1 MRPLTPGNRDVITG
15 LMPHINSAIKT
26 SPCACADL
34 DVEAMLNMILD
45 HGLDT
50 NTRVTNFLALS
61 NTSEI
66 GLRKAIYGKMKDPAL
81 RPLLIKTLQ
90 QYVPDADIER
100 HNSLLNHV
108 FQECGLAENVRVCG
122 QIAVAH
128 TALLRY
134 LWTFATSLTRFT
146 HGEGEPANMLE
157 LMRLFSTTSPF
168 VSTSI
173 TKSPWFETLDTF
185 YTIRVTDAHRKRAT
199 PVTYTSA
206 FAIND
211 QETLGGFASYLYFE
225 DEVRIE
231 NGTPIEPGTADMT
244 FLLSATAPKSGIDR
258 LVSKHSPPGTVSVRR
273 L

>member
-1 MRPLTPGNRDVITG
+1 
-15 LMPHINSAIKT
+15 MPHINSAIMT
-26 SPCACADL
+26 SPRTCADL

-66 GLRKAIYGKMKDPAL
+66 GLRKAICGKTKDPAP
-81 RPLLIKTLQ
+81 RPLLVKTLQ
-90 QYVPDADIER
+90 QYVPDAGIEG
-100 HNSLLNHV
+100 HDSLLNRV
-108 FQECGLAENVRVCG
+108 FQECGLAESVRVCE
-122 QIAVAH
+122 QIAVAY

-157 LMRLFSTTSPF
+157 LMGLFSATSPF

-185 YTIRVTDAHRKRAT
+185 YTIGATDACRKRAT

-211 QETLGGFASYLYFE
+211 PETLGGLQ
-225 DEVRIE
+225 
-231 NGTPIEPGTADMT
+231 
-244 FLLSATAPKSGIDR
+244 ATCILRTR
-258 LVSKHSPPGTVSVRR
+258 LG
-273 L
+273 